1 MRRDVLG
8 LGAALLLA
16 LTLLVASGRS
26 DSYDGD
32 SQLAVAVHF
41 CSTGHIG
48 TSNRINRDFFRRGSA
63 WYEGNDIGASLL
75 MLPAA
80 CLSTLKGT
88 HNPAT
93 SKSRSRAAKS
103 ARLVKLTPALAKG
116 LSSIWFA
123 LIGGFGVVFVFL
135 ALDRW
140 TSTTRAWWWAVA
152 FLFATAYV
160 AYIKGLWDV
169 LPAASGVAALTYVV
183 SRKPGSRGLYAAA
196 AAIGF
201 ASLCRYSLLPFLVI
215 GSIFAL
221 WPTIRAAPPKHLV
234 GAAILL
240 FVLVLPDFAYNQLRT
255 GSFWKPGEVSHL
267 HHLTSSYVLGTSRM
281 YFGFGRGLL
290 FYAPMCVL
298 GWFAALLFVVRS
310 QRHRLLAAGVLL
322 MITAYGITVSLVQVW
337 FAFGWGP
344 RYLVPM
350 LPALFVIGVVA
361 VERFAPKLGYFAVG
375 LGLLTQ
381 LPVSYVNWVA
391 VMGVTGKPRSPSWAP
406 NAIVGIWHSALHAVS
421 YGHGL
426 GSAQKR
432 SLQAP
437 DAWWWHLVARHVPHV
452 VGLAVLVLAAV
463 AIIAAWAYRKSV
475 LSFILPSHSER
486 EATAAA
492 PALSPPED
500 SFR

>member
-1 MRRDVLG
+1 MRRDVVG
-8 LGAALLLA
+8 LGAALLVA
-16 LTLLVASGRS
+16 LCLVVASGRS

-48 TSNRINRDFFRRGSA
+48 TSSRINRDFFRHGSA

-80 CLSTLKGT
+80 CLSVVDKS

-93 SKSRSRAAKS
+93 SRARSPAA
-103 ARLVKLTPALAKG
+103 ARLVKLTPRLAKG
-116 LSSIWFA
+116 LNSIWFA
-123 LIGGFGVVFVFL
+123 LIGAIGAVFVFL
-135 ALDRW
+135 ALARW
-140 TSTTRAWWWAVA
+140 TSINRAWWWAAA
-152 FLFATAYV
+152 FVFATAYV

-169 LPAASGVAALTYVV
+169 LPAATGVAALTYVV
-183 SRKPGSRGLYAAA
+183 SRKPGPRGLYAAA

-221 WPTIRAAPPKHLV
+221 WPTIKAAPRKHLV

-240 FVLVLPDFAYNQLRT
+240 FAFVLPDFAYNQLRT
-255 GSFWKPGEVSHL
+255 GSFWKPGEVSRL
-267 HHLTSSYVLGTSRM
+267 HHLTLSYVLGTSRM
-281 YFGFGRGLL
+281 YFGFSRGLL

-298 GWFAALLFVVRS
+298 GWFAALLFAVRS
-310 QRHRLLAAGVLL
+310 QHHRLLAAGVLL
-322 MITAYGITVSLVQVW
+322 AITAYGITVSLVQVW

-350 LPALFVIGVVA
+350 MPALFVIGVLA
-361 VERFAPKLGYFAVG
+361 VERSARKLGYLAVG
-375 LGLLTQ
+375 LGLLTA
-381 LPVSYVNWVA
+381 LPAAYVDWVA
-391 VMGVTGKPRSPSWAP
+391 VMGVAGKPRSPSWAP
-406 NAIVGIWHSALHAVS
+406 NGIVGIWHSALHALS
-421 YGHGL
+421 HGHGL

-437 DAWWWHLVARHVPHV
+437 DTWWWHLLANHAPSA
-452 VGLAVLVLAAV
+452 VGLSLLVLAV
-463 AIIAAWAYRKSV
+463 VTIIVTWTHRKSFLARV
-475 LSFILPSHSER
+475 
-486 EATAAA
+486 T
-492 PALSPPED
+492 PEPEHRFAGMR
-500 SFR
+500 S